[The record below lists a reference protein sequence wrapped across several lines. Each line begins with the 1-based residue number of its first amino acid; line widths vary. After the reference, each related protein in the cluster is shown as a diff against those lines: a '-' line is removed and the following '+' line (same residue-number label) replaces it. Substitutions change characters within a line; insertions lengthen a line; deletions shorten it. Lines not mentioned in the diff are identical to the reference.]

1 MLMHPNPIKQIQDN
15 AVMTFRLLTGLL
27 NPQSDLGV
35 SKLSGPLGIIRIFNA
50 TAQSDFRLVLWFTIL
65 INVNLAI
72 LNLLPIPVLDG
83 GHILFAT
90 IERLRSRALPADFI
104 MTTQSVFMVL
114 LLSLVIYVSFFDVKR
129 WVRDVRADNAE
140 AQAPAT
146 IDPLPPAP
154 ATH

>member
-1 MLMHPNPIKQIQDN
+1 
-15 AVMTFRLLTGLL
+15 
-27 NPQSDLGV
+27 
-35 SKLSGPLGIIRIFNA
+35 
-50 TAQSDFRLVLWFTIL
+50 
-65 INVNLAI
+65 
-72 LNLLPIPVLDG
+72 
-83 GHILFAT
+83 
-90 IERLRSRALPADFI
+90 